1 MFVILL
7 IVTALVLWA
16 LQLMRQA
23 IDRRE
28 FSLMLAGCLVSSAA
42 AALIAVY
49 MLMNS
54 YMGYLGYSGQQAL
67 TTSEWDEESFGW
79 LTELNQPG
87 LSDQA
92 PSTFSLENLL
102 SSASHP

>member
-1 MFVILL
+1 MFLILL
-7 IVTALVLWA
+7 IVVALVLWA

-23 IDRRE
+23 VDRRE

-67 TTSEWDEESFGW
+67 TPDWDEESFGW

-87 LSDQA
+87 TADQA
-92 PSTFSLENLL
+92 QSSFLIDTLL
-102 SSASHP
+102 SSAGES